1 MHLIDRIWFFGD
13 SYCADDSE
21 GTYIDKLSKLHNAE
35 IMHLGQNGHGPI
47 SAYERFLEQK
57 KHVEQNTD
65 LLIFMWSGQHRKLDK
80 HDLHLPEQGV
90 IMHDKLVNPNYINAL
105 KNYYKFIHNKRHDS
119 IIFQSIVKATMLECD
134 HKSFKNL
141 HYFCFP
147 EEAKIFNETFNLS
160 YFSLTRDDYNNFS
173 NEDIKYFKNHFS
185 PEGHEHLVH
194 KINNDFKDKYEK
206 HLN

>member
-21 GTYIDKLSKLHNAE
+21 GTYIDKLSKFHNAE
-35 IMHLGQNGHGPI
+35 IMHLGQKGHGPI
-47 SAYERFLEQK
+47 STYERFLEQQS
-57 KHVEQNTD
+57 HIEQSTD
-65 LLIFMWSGQHRKLDK
+65 LLIFLWSGQHRKLDK

-90 IMHDKLVNPNYINAL
+90 VMHDEFVNPNYNIAL

-119 IIFQSIVKATMLECD
+119 IIFKGLVNATMFECD
-134 HKSFKNL
+134 FKGYKNL
-141 HYFCFP
+141 QYFCFP
-147 EEAKIFNETFNLS
+147 EEASIFKNNFNMS

-173 NEDIKYFKNHFS
+173 NEDVKYFKNHLS
-185 PEGHEHLVH
+185 PDGHNDFVD

-206 HLN
+206 SIN